1 MEPAV
6 EFLTVEECAQV
17 DAALLTARDKF
28 TARVAIYAL
37 RSLKQIAAQSGQ
49 TVAHLDPGAITTWIA
64 TDPSLQDRIDSNFRS
79 FFERLVMASL
89 KPLNQAATQQG
100 LPIESLSVP
109 QVIGWFEEEAKR
121 NLELGTDRAS
131 P

>member
-49 TVAHLDPGAITTWIA
+49 TVAHLDPGAITTWSA

-79 FFERLVMASL
+79 FFVQLVMASL
-89 KPLNQAATQQG
+89 KPLNLTAQQQDV
-100 LPIESLSVP
+100 PIESLSVP
-109 QVIGWFEEEAKR
+109 QVIAWFEQEAKR
-121 NLELGTDRAS
+121 NLNAESL
-131 P
+131 